1 MKLALNETLRNRINK
16 MITEDYGINLEL
28 DNTVSS
34 VAKSIILNLKG
45 KQFIKRE
52 DNIYVKEHTETV
64 IINNQTVKVYVTNY
78 WFKTTKEKNNFLKTH
93 IIYNGYIFENKWLL
107 ISLFSIGNNGFDE
120 EEFYDT
126 LYHEFEHCFQTT
138 KMGNDFGNTSIYAIA
153 KSNLFSK
160 DKIKKSLA
168 QIIYASTQNEQD
180 AMINGLYGSL
190 KNCNFADLDN
200 KIKQSEAYIWYKNL
214 FSAYLLI
221 KGIDEENL
229 NFYLKQYNK
238 TKKWFLTIVK
248 KVIKSFE
255 RKLSRVVFKLKYKN
269 LKEGKFRPYIFA
281 ENNMVEGQL
290 FWLN

>member
-1 MKLALNETLRNRINK
+1 

-28 DNTVSS
+28 DNTVSL
-34 VAKSIILNLKG
+34 VAKSIISNLKG
-45 KQFIKRE
+45 KQFTKRE
-52 DNIYVKEHTETV
+52 DNIYVKEHSET
-64 IINNQTVKVYVTNY
+64 IIVNNQTIKVYATNY
-78 WFKTTKEKNNFLKTH
+78 WFKTLKEKNSFLKTH
-93 IIYNGYIFENKWLL
+93 IVYNGYIFENKWILV
-107 ISLFSIGNNGFDE
+107 SLFSIGNNGFDE

-138 KMGNDFGNTSIYAIA
+138 KMGHDFGSPLIYAIA

-160 DKIKKSLA
+160 HKIAKSLA
-168 QIIYASTQNEQD
+168 QIIYASIRNELD

-190 KNCNFADLDN
+190 KNCNFIDLDN

-221 KGIDEENL
+221 KDIDDSTL
-229 NFYLKQYNK
+229 VQYLQPYNK
-238 TKKWFLTIVK
+238 TKKWFLIIAK
-248 KVIKSFE
+248 KGIKSFE
-255 RKLSRVVFKLKYKN
+255 RKLARTTFKLKYKN
-269 LKEGKFRPYIFA
+269 LKEGKFRPYIIG